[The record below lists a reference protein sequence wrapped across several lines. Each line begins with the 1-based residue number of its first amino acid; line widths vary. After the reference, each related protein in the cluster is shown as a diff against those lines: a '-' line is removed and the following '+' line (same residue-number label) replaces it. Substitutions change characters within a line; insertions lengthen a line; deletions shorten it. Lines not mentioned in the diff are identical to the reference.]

1 MATIKDV
8 AKEAGFSV
16 CTVSRALAG
25 KGYIK
30 EETRQRIMEAVR
42 TVDYRPN
49 NLAVSLKTGRT
60 NTLALIIPD
69 VMNMYYPRL
78 EKYIEKYAA
87 DQGFMVYLCNS
98 NNDIEREK
106 KFIENLSLKKVDGV
120 IVTPCTNEHQ
130 HIKKLNDFGI
140 PYVYLNRNFPDDVE
154 RCIRMDNFKGAYDC
168 VSYLLDNGYTRIGG
182 VFQSFNNMIYEERYA
197 GMVKALKDRGI
208 QADKDIILLDVDD
221 LDHSHKRI
229 EKLLKR
235 KHRPQAIFTSN
246 DMLAFGVYRAAY
258 NCGIRIPEDLSVM
271 GYDNIIMTDKI
282 IPPLTSYY
290 TPAEEISRAAVE
302 YICACISGKEAD
314 RFPIY
319 EGKLVLRDSVRP
331 C

>member
-30 EETRQRIMEAVR
+30 EETRLRIMEAVK
-42 TVDYRPN
+42 TVGYRPN

-87 DQGFMVYLCNS
+87 DKGFMVYLCNS
-98 NNDIEREK
+98 NNDVEREK
-106 KFIENLSLKKVDGV
+106 MFIENLSLKKVDGV
-120 IVTPCTNEHQ
+120 IVTPCTNEHK
-130 HIKKLNDFGI
+130 HIMRLNDFDI
-140 PYVYLNRNFPDDVE
+140 PYVYLNRSFQDDSE
-154 RCIRMDNFKGAYDC
+154 RCIRVDNFKGSYDC

-197 GMVKALKDRGI
+197 GMIKALKDRGI
-208 QADKDIILLDVDD
+208 EADKDIILRDVDD
-221 LDHSHKRI
+221 LDYSHKRI
-229 EKLLKR
+229 EKLLRK
-235 KHRPQAIFTSN
+235 KHRPDAIFTSN

-258 NCGIRIPEDLSVM
+258 NCGIRIPEELSVM

-290 TPAEEISRAAVE
+290 TPAEEISKAAVE
-302 YICACISGKEAD
+302 YICACINGEAI
-314 RFPIY
+314 RSFPIY
-319 EGKLVLRDSVRP
+319 EGKLVLRDSVKKR
-331 C
+331 

>member
-16 CTVSRALAG
+16 CTVSRALAD

-30 EETRQRIMEAVR
+30 DETRQRIMEAVKK
-42 TVDYRPN
+42 VDYHPN

-87 DQGFMVYLCNS
+87 DRGFMVYLCNS
-98 NNDIEREK
+98 NNDVEREK

-120 IVTPCTNEHQ
+120 IVTPCTNEHR
-130 HIKKLNDFGI
+130 HIMRLNDFNI
-140 PYVYLNRNFPDDVE
+140 PYVYLNRNFNDDLE
-154 RCIRMDNFKGAYDC
+154 RCIRIDNVKGAYDC
-168 VSYLLDNGYTRIGG
+168 VSYLLDHGYTRIGG

-221 LDHSHKRI
+221 LDHSHQRI

-235 KHRPQAIFTSN
+235 KQRPEAIFTSN

-258 NCGIRIPEDLSVM
+258 NCKIKIPEDLSVM
-271 GYDNIIMTDKI
+271 GYDNIIMTDRI

-290 TPAEEISRAAVE
+290 TPAEEISKAAVE
-302 YICACISGKEAD
+302 YICACIRGEKVRS
-314 RFPIY
+314 FPIY
-319 EGKLVLRDSVRP
+319 EGKLVLRDSVKTR
-331 C
+331 

>member
-106 KFIENLSLKKVDGV
+106 KFIENHSLKKVDGV

-130 HIKKLNDFGI
+130 HMKKLN
-140 PYVYLNRNFPDDVE
+140 
-154 RCIRMDNFKGAYDC
+154 
-168 VSYLLDNGYTRIGG
+168 
-182 VFQSFNNMIYEERYA
+182 
-197 GMVKALKDRGI
+197 
-208 QADKDIILLDVDD
+208 
-221 LDHSHKRI
+221 
-229 EKLLKR
+229 
-235 KHRPQAIFTSN
+235 
-246 DMLAFGVYRAAY
+246 
-258 NCGIRIPEDLSVM
+258 
-271 GYDNIIMTDKI
+271 
-282 IPPLTSYY
+282 
-290 TPAEEISRAAVE
+290 
-302 YICACISGKEAD
+302 
-314 RFPIY
+314 
-319 EGKLVLRDSVRP
+319 
-331 C
+331 

>member
-16 CTVSRALAG
+16 CTVSRALSG
-25 KGYIK
+25 KGYLR
-30 EETRQRIMEAVR
+30 EETRQRIMEAVK
-42 TVDYRPN
+42 TVDYHPN

-87 DQGFMVYLCNS
+87 DKGFMVYLCNS
-98 NNDIEREK
+98 NNDVEREK
-106 KFIENLSLKKVDGV
+106 RFIENLSLKKVDGV
-120 IVTPCTNEHQ
+120 IVAPCTNEHG

-140 PYVYLNRNFPDDVE
+140 PYVYLNRSFQDDIE
-154 RCIRMDNFKGAYDC
+154 RCIRVDNFKGAYDC
-168 VSYLLDNGYTRIGG
+168 VSYLIDSGYTRIGG
-182 VFQSFNNMIYEERYA
+182 VFQSFHNMIYEERYA
-197 GMVKALKDRGI
+197 GMIKALRDRDI
-208 QADKDIILLDVDD
+208 EVDKDIILLDVDD
-221 LDHSHKRI
+221 LDCSHQRI
-229 EKLLKR
+229 ETLLKR
-235 KHRPQAIFTSN
+235 EYRPEVIFTSN

-290 TPAEEISRAAVE
+290 TPAEEISKAAVE
-302 YICACISGKEAD
+302 YICGCISGEKIHG
-314 RFPIY
+314 FPIY
-319 EGKLVLRDSVRP
+319 EGKLVLRDSVKLR
-331 C
+331 